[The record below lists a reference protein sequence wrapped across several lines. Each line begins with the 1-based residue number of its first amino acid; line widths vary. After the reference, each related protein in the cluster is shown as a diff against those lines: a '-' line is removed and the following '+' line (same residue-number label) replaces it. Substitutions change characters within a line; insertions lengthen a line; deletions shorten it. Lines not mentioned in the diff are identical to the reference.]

1 MNGHRKRD
9 AACPKSATSGHL
21 RKSYS
26 AKGVM
31 VAGDEVALIAGG
43 AVPARRNNGPMLAVV
58 FGGVKR
64 IRCFGAIRGAHLR
77 LASRA
82 GLALQATLQRRVV
95 PAPQRCA
102 THLLRP

>member
-1 MNGHRKRD
+1 
-9 AACPKSATSGHL
+9 
-21 RKSYS
+21 
-26 AKGVM
+26 M

-43 AVPARRNNGPMLAVV
+43 AVPAIRNNGPMLAVV

-95 PAPQRCA
+95 HAPQRCA